1 MADSID
7 PVIIQ
12 INETQVRLSHIV
24 KSMRATGKDALHDLF
39 TQRGLVFQIAQREKI
54 KISQDELQKRI
65 DQWRYKNRLES
76 VEDTENY
83 LSQRNISFTDMAR
96 EIEYQMLEERLKAQ
110 ITADQIQAHFASQK
124 LASECRE
131 ICWILVNEWDI
142 AEEIAMQIRD
152 GGRNFYT
159 LARQYSLDERTRP
172 ASGYLGR
179 QSRRD
184 LPAEVAPLLFAADVG
199 EVIGPIKVETGYAL
213 YYIQQHCP
221 AVLDEATKARCV
233 RELHQLRLRREAKR
247 SDISYPFLN
256 SIYTGDTLPKTE
268 KQPPHRWHQ
277 PPTMSEANINTDEQ
291 G

>member
-12 INETQVRLSHIV
+12 INETQIRLSHVV

-110 ITADQIQAHFASQK
+110 ITTEQIQAHFASQK
-124 LASECRE
+124 LASERRE
-131 ICWILVNEWDI
+131 ICWILVHEQDV

-152 GGRNFYT
+152 GGRDFHT

-172 ASGYLGR
+172 VSGYLGR

-247 SDISYPFLN
+247 SHISYPFLN
-256 SIYTGDTLPKTE
+256 SIRTENSLPK
-268 KQPPHRWHQ
+268 PL
-277 PPTMSEANINTDEQ
+277 
-291 G
+291 

>member
-24 KSMRATGKDALHDLF
+24 KSMRATNKDTLHDLF

-54 KISQDELQKRI
+54 KISQNELQKGI

-83 LSQRNISFTDMAR
+83 LSQRNITFTDMAR
-96 EIEYQMLEERLKAQ
+96 EIEYQILQERLKAQ
-110 ITADQIQAHFASQK
+110 ITAEAIQTHFASQK
-124 LASECRE
+124 LTSERRE
-131 ICWILVNEWDI
+131 ICWILVNERDI
-142 AEEIAMQIRD
+142 AEEIAMQIKD
-152 GGRNFYT
+152 GGRDFHT

-172 ASGYLGR
+172 VSGYLGR

-184 LPAEVAPLLFAADVG
+184 LPAEVASLLFAAEVG

-213 YYIQQHCP
+213 YYIQRHCP
-221 AVLDEATKARCV
+221 PILDEATKARCV
-233 RELHQLRLRREAKR
+233 QELYQLRLKREAKR
-247 SDISYPFLN
+247 IHISYPFLD
-256 SIYTGDTLPKTE
+256 SICTEDALPKE
-268 KQPPHRWHQ
+268 DVQV
-277 PPTMSEANINTDEQ
+277 SEE
-291 G
+291 

>member
-12 INETQVRLSHIV
+12 INETQIRLSHVV
-24 KSMRATGKDALHDLF
+24 KSMRAIGKDTLHDLF

-124 LASECRE
+124 LASERRE
-131 ICWILVNEWDI
+131 ICWILVHEQDV
-142 AEEIAMQIRD
+142 AEEIAMQIKD
-152 GGRNFYT
+152 GGRDFHT

-172 ASGYLGR
+172 VSGYLGR

-184 LPAEVAPLLFAADVG
+184 LPADVAPLLFAADVG

-233 RELHQLRLRREAKR
+233 QELYQLRLRREAKR
-247 SDISYPFLN
+247 SDISYPFRD
-256 SIYTGDTLPKTE
+256 SICTEDSLPRE
-268 KQPPHRWHQ
+268 DVIS
-277 PPTMSEANINTDEQ
+277 SEE
-291 G
+291 

>member
-12 INETQVRLSHIV
+12 INETQIRLSYIV
-24 KSMRATGKDALHDLF
+24 KLMRAANKDTLHDLF

-54 KISQDELQKRI
+54 AISQNKLQKGI

-83 LSQRNISFTDMAR
+83 LSQRNISFTDMAK
-96 EIEYQMLEERLKAQ
+96 EIEYQMLQERLKAQ
-110 ITADQIQAHFASQK
+110 ITTEQIQAHFASQK
-124 LASECRE
+124 LASERRE
-131 ICWILVNEWDI
+131 IYYILVNERDV
-142 AEEIAMQIRD
+142 AEEIALQIKD
-152 GGRNFYT
+152 GGRDFHT

-184 LPAEVAPLLFAADVG
+184 LPADVAPLLFAAEVG
-199 EVIGPIKVETGYAL
+199 EVIGPIKVERGYAL

-233 RELHQLRLRREAKR
+233 QELYQLRLKREAKR
-247 SDISYPFLN
+247 SHISYPFLY
-256 SIYTGDTLPKTE
+256 SIYTENPLPKTE
-268 KQPPHRWHQ
+268 KQSQ
-277 PPTMSEANINTDEQ
+277 MNADEQ

>member
-12 INETQVRLSHIV
+12 INETQIRLSHVV

-83 LSQRNISFTDMAR
+83 LSQRNISFTDMAQ

-110 ITADQIQAHFASQK
+110 ITTEQIQAHFASQK
-124 LASECRE
+124 LASEHRE
-131 ICWILVNEWDI
+131 ICWILVHELDI
-142 AEEIAMQIRD
+142 AEEIAIQIKD
-152 GGRNFYT
+152 GGRDFYT
-159 LARQYSLDERTRP
+159 LARQYSLDEHTRP
-172 ASGYLGR
+172 VSGYLGR

-184 LPAEVAPLLFAADVG
+184 LPDSVAPLLFAAEVG
-199 EVIGPIKVETGYAL
+199 TVIGPIKVETGYAL

-221 AVLDEATKARCV
+221 AVLNEATKARCV
-233 RELHQLRLRREAKR
+233 RELYQLRLRREAKR
-247 SDISYPFLN
+247 SHISYPFLY
-256 SIYTGDTLPKTE
+256 SIRTEVPLPKEVKSHE
-268 KQPPHRWHQ
+268 KVR
-277 PPTMSEANINTDEQ
+277 DV
-291 G
+291 

>member
-12 INETQVRLSHIV
+12 INETQIRLSHIV
-24 KSMRATGKDALHDLF
+24 KSMRATGKDTLHDLF
-39 TQRGLVFQIAQREKI
+39 TQRGLVFQIAQQEKI
-54 KISQDELQKRI
+54 KISQDELQKGI

-96 EIEYQMLEERLKAQ
+96 EIEYQILQERLKAQ
-110 ITADQIQAHFASQK
+110 ITTEQIQAHFASQK
-124 LASECRE
+124 LTSESRE
-131 ICWILVNEWDI
+131 ICWILVNELDI
-142 AEEIAMQIRD
+142 AEEIAIQIRD
-152 GGRNFYT
+152 GGRDFHA

-184 LPAEVAPLLFAADVG
+184 LPTDVAPLLFAAEVG
-199 EVIGPIKVETGYAL
+199 SVIGPIKVKTGYAL

-221 AVLDEATKARCV
+221 AVLDKATKARCV
-233 RELHQLRLRREAKR
+233 RELYQLRLRRETKR
-247 SDISYPFLN
+247 GYIAYPFLD
-256 SIYTGDTLPKTE
+256 SICTEDALPKE
-268 KQPPHRWHQ
+268 
-277 PPTMSEANINTDEQ
+277 E
-291 G
+291 